1 MKKVIVALI
10 LILVLALAMTIAYA
24 SGSATAEDTLA
35 DNNIATCAING
46 VSTVSTV
53 TSVRSGNTIG
63 TLSYTG
69 STYKTQA
76 YIHAR
81 NTTNGQYAFHLEIGD
96 GNGDFKYDISFKIYN
111 SSGSLIGSKDFVK
124 DPINGSK
131 DKGKQF
137 DLITTNYSDGDYRLS
152 WSGTISRISGSA
164 NPSGSYN
171 FTIDNTKPSLKTDI
185 KNNAVVTHAVDF
197 AVNDA
202 HPYTVWAT
210 VSVPDEGYVN
220 AYEEAT
226 LRLPTSAEIA
236 LKKVL
241 QIMVQPKDQYGNYG
255 EQLNFTYDPIAPTI
269 SIKRADNNAN
279 ISNGDLVNCDV
290 VLSYSDNLSMNSAI
304 LEKYNGSGWQAIS
317 IPTNKKVTESGRY
330 KITAVDS
337 AGNKTEREFLIDKTR
352 AYITNASTLQ
362 SIFGF
367 SNDIR
372 QNITDG
378 NFGDSELINL
388 GYTAQSFNIAIN
400 NHIGSLDYV
409 SNLNVSG
416 TFKEYKYS
424 HGKKTV
430 LNSIT
435 YNNTQSFN
443 KFGEYQLTITNA
455 AGLKLR
461 IKFEID
467 IKTIP
472 KWSSEDFVSLGS
484 NEYLVYRDKSIAILN
499 TEDYNRGA
507 RISVNGSILSA
518 ATLSYSK
525 FVELAEANHANINI
539 VATGIALAV
548 NSADIYHDET
558 APDIDNLNDI
568 IPAFANGEGSY
579 LGLSKND
586 IVINYKTGKYEFQ
599 ETAVLKY
606 QATTYNEYGEI
617 VTAEDRTV
625 NYKDGDTI
633 NFDGFFTLT
642 ITDGNGNKSS
652 WTFTRLG
659 RYISAAE
666 WSLKNEYF
674 AAPQN
679 YSVKLP
685 IAFGSFNIEGE
696 FAGKYSAE
704 KRYMFAS
711 NERAIDFAFAAEYE
725 VCVVKQNNRWLYR
738 PSNQGIQIAYTNEGL
753 LEQKILSV
761 IAGYV
766 KATDEF
772 TISGKSYITR
782 GTDIVMDNELLYN
795 GNFLNVNPLIVGG
808 VEYSNILLVDKK
820 IVFKQNN
827 SYKHASNIVLKH
839 LETGQSYAYK
849 KGSTVADITGGAD
862 GLYEVRETLSSY
874 ELVYYVYIDNVA
886 PSADIQSQKAGE
898 NDSIISETI
907 TTADEIVYQVK
918 LFAVTNIF
926 DTIDNF
932 SLVSI
937 SGKGIN
943 TVFVNNYPVLNYDND
958 YSGEYTISIYDRS
971 GNNFS
976 FKVYI
981 MSTPPSAS
989 ISTYGSGAEEYAI
1002 ISITYPKH
1010 CVAMGLI
1017 VTHNMKPLLV
1027 DDEGINIDATI
1038 TTITVRKG
1046 GRYAIS
1052 ILDNYNRTTIVDL
1065 KYTKDMPGIYMSG
1078 VKAGGITNKNVTITV
1093 PQKALFSITFSDG
1106 TNAAFQE
1113 NQASGNTILTV
1124 FAREDNNG
1132 LISVKAWYESDPDAY
1147 NDTVFTIDTIA
1158 PEIRVIN
1165 AAGEEISGTVNET
1178 VYVDY
1183 ETLEV
1188 KEIYYRLNGSYRSY
1202 TKGQGLSV
1210 DGIYEAVAKDYAGNE
1225 TLVSWV
1231 TDMHV
1236 QYTVNYDKTH
1246 YSKQESYEGKQVAVT
1261 RSFLF
1266 LQEEQSGID
1275 ATMDGYPF
1283 SVDWGVLINTNGLY
1297 VVTLTDNVGN
1307 VEVLPIRVIS
1317 TIENVR
1323 LEDGEASLLAYGAI
1337 TNKNV
1342 RFIWSDLTY
1351 VKDVSVKVGS
1361 TTNYSYLNGEFITK
1375 EGSGLA
1381 TLTDVVGNTL
1391 KIPFTI
1397 DKTVEAEFKY
1407 NKSYDYNGSFLTLD
1421 FSISANEPVM
1431 VELTQNGAAIEYS
1444 LGEKIIA
1451 NGEYVATIKDDVGN
1465 EISEKIIVIGEREPS
1480 VKVLDLEGNSL
1491 NSSMLN
1497 HSFKIDWSDD
1507 SYMDNVKVNNEIV
1520 ERGEVFIADGKY
1532 VVEMR
1537 DLLGRTNRLVLII
1550 KTSVDYTV
1558 TYTGSFLTVR
1568 DGVDIVLTRGWRAY
1582 ASDDSVLT
1590 VYKDDELYDV
1600 AWGKTV
1606 NEAGI
1611 YRVVVI
1617 DSLGNSDEF
1626 NVAVQTEAMLPKIV
1640 DLDGNILSDGMTVK
1654 AGFNI
1659 EPTAFIADIKVNYN
1673 SFTGDMVTK
1682 EGQNRISITD
1692 VIGNTATLIINI
1704 DNTVNYSV
1712 TYKGNYDKNG
1722 TVLTKGFS
1730 IRPNETLNII
1740 ILFNGA
1746 EIPFIEGSV
1755 YNETGMYR
1763 VQISD
1768 EVGNNIELII
1778 EVDNRNPTIKISDNN
1793 GGEITE
1799 EKINKA
1805 FVLSWNDNDNIAT
1818 VTVNNSQVY
1827 TGIIFNES
1835 GQYVI
1840 NITHLLGGQTTHKI
1854 TIVYDVKFDIILNG
1868 EYVYDDEGKTVTL
1881 TKSARING
1889 DGLIYEVTRDGKAYE
1904 YKSNSILNESGI
1916 YHIIM
1921 HDIIGNKTELQLHI
1935 SSSGFIGKII
1945 AGEDLIPDKGVT
1957 NKPFIIIGNDFI
1969 AEILVD
1975 GEHYV
1980 DGNIASEGKHTIN
1993 YLDVLGRKVSVS
2005 ILIDYT
2011 VGYELKYAFIDD
2023 DGRYVMAQFKLSVLE
2038 DADVH
2043 LFRDEVE
2050 VERVEDLSNGE
2061 YELIITDAVGNSV
2074 SLIIF
2079 IDNSPPKIEL
2089 SETYTNNEINVKV
2102 YDSSDCVVTVY
2113 KDNNIID
2120 INILEFTLTEDGKYK
2135 ILVKDSLGNTSEA
2148 TATIKKIIKITT
2160 NFTNGQ
2166 SVNFAPKISTTEKV
2180 KYSLYLNGSIVEN
2193 YELGGKLSEIGEYR
2207 LEITDALG
2215 NVQLLNWYFMGAQKK
2230 FAKTNYKIPEYCEF
2244 EVYRNNVL
2252 VDYSLNELGELVLD
2266 TDGKYA
2272 IHLYLDE
2279 REYLVSIEIDVTPPN
2294 LYISGNFKDKSRGT
2308 GEVKISC
2315 DSTYE
2320 VYFNGVLQGNKPN
2333 TLKKVGKYKIVATD
2347 DVGNIVEHE
2356 FEIYYSPDAV
2366 TWILILISIFVGF
2379 CILIA
2384 IFKRFNILIRI
2395 KNNINKKTEEKR
2407 K

>member
-1 MKKVIVALI
+1 MKKVIVTLI
-10 LILVLALAMTIAYA
+10 LILILALAMTIAYA

-46 VSTVSTV
+46 VSTVA
-53 TSVRSGNTIG
+53 SVRSGNTIG

-69 STYKTQA
+69 STFKTQA
-76 YIHAR
+76 YIHAK

-137 DLITTNYSDGDYRLS
+137 DLITTNYSDGDYRFS

-185 KNNAVVTHAVDF
+185 KNNAVVNHAVDF

-210 VSVPDEGYVN
+210 VSVPDEGYVS

-269 SIKRADNNAN
+269 DFKRADNNAN

-290 VLSYSDNLSMNSAI
+290 VLSYSDNLSMSSAI
-304 LEKYNGSGWQAIS
+304 LEKYNGTGWQAIS
-317 IPTNKKVTESGRY
+317 MPTNQKVTESGQYRL
-330 KITAVDS
+330 TATD
-337 AGNKTEREFLIDKTR
+337 AANNKTSKTFLIDKTR
-352 AYITNASTLQ
+352 AYISNASVLQ

-367 SNDIR
+367 SNEIR
-372 QNITDG
+372 QGISDG
-378 NFGDSELINL
+378 NFGDSETINL
-388 GYTAQSFNIAIN
+388 GYTAQAFNININ
-400 NHIGSLDYV
+400 NHMGNLDYV
-409 SNLNVSG
+409 NKLTVSG

-424 HGKKTV
+424 HGEKTV
-430 LNSIT
+430 LNAIA
-435 YNNTQSFN
+435 YNNNQSFN
-443 KFGEYQLTITNA
+443 KFGEYQLIITNA
-455 AGLKLR
+455 VGLKLKIR
-461 IKFEID
+461 FEID
-467 IKTIP
+467 ITTIP
-472 KWSSEDFVSLGS
+472 NWSNSKDFISLGS
-484 NEYLVYRDKSIAILN
+484 HEYLVYKNKNIVNLS

-507 RISVNGSILSA
+507 RISVNGTIYNAVS
-518 ATLSYSK
+518 LSYSK
-525 FVELAEANHANINI
+525 LVELVKDDKISVDI
-539 VATGIALAV
+539 VATNIASAV
-548 NSADIYHDET
+548 NSAIFYIDET
-558 APDIDNLNDI
+558 APNIDNLDEI
-568 IPAFANGEGSY
+568 LSSFTNGEGSY

-586 IVINYKTGKYEFQ
+586 IIINYKTGKYEFG
-599 ETAVLKY
+599 ETAVLRY

-617 VTAEDRTV
+617 VTAEERTV
-625 NYKDGDTI
+625 NYKAGDSI

-659 RYISAAE
+659 SYVSVSE

-674 AAPQN
+674 TAPQN

-685 IAFGSFNIEGE
+685 IAFGAFNIEGQ

-711 NERAIDFAFAAEYE
+711 NERAISFAFDAEYA
-725 VCVVKQNNRWLYR
+725 VCVIKQNNRWLYR
-738 PSNQGIQIAYTNEGL
+738 PSNQGIQIAYTDEAL
-753 LEQKILSV
+753 LNQKILSIV
-761 IAGYV
+761 TGYI

-772 TISGKSYITR
+772 SIGGKPYITR

-795 GNFLNVNPLIVGG
+795 GNYLNVNSLTVGG
-808 VEYSNILLVDKK
+808 IEYNNVLLVDKNY
-820 IVFKQNN
+820 IFKQNN
-827 SYKHASNIVLKH
+827 TYMHASNIVLKH
-839 LETGQSYAYK
+839 LESGQTYAYK
-849 KGSTVADITGGAD
+849 KGSTIADITGGAD

-874 ELVYYVYIDNVA
+874 ELIYYVYIDNVA
-886 PSADIQSQKAGE
+886 PSAEVQSQKAGE

-918 LFAVTNIF
+918 TFAIAKVF

-937 SGKGIN
+937 SGKGISS
-943 TVFVNNYPVLNYDND
+943 VFVNNYPVLNYDNG
-958 YSGEYTISIYDRS
+958 YSGEYTISIFDRS
-971 GNNFS
+971 GNNFN

-981 MSTPPSAS
+981 MSTPPNAT
-989 ISTYGSGAEEYAI
+989 ISTYGSGSEEYAV
-1002 ISITYPKH
+1002 ISISYPKH
-1010 CVAMGLI
+1010 CVAMGLG
-1017 VTHNMKPLLV
+1017 VTHNTKPLLA
-1027 DDEGINIDATI
+1027 DDEGISIDATV
-1038 TTITVRKG
+1038 TTITVKKG
-1046 GRYAIS
+1046 GRYAIT
-1052 ILDNYNRTTIVDL
+1052 ILDNYNRTTTIDL
-1065 KYTKDMPGIYMSG
+1065 KYTKDMPDIYLSG

-1106 TNAAFQE
+1106 TNVAFQE
-1113 NQASGNTILTV
+1113 NQSGGNTLLTV
-1124 FAREDNNG
+1124 FARDDNNG
-1132 LISVKAWYESDPDAY
+1132 FVNIKVWYESDPDAY
-1147 NDTVFTIDTIA
+1147 NDTIFTIDTI
-1158 PEIRVIN
+1158 PPDVRVIN
-1165 AAGEEISGTVNET
+1165 DEGREISGTVNET
-1178 VYVDY
+1178 VFIDY
-1183 ETLEV
+1183 EVNEV
-1188 KEIYYRLNGSYRSY
+1188 KEVYYRLNGSYRSY

-1210 DGIYEAVAKDYAGNE
+1210 DGIYEVVAKDHAGNE

-1236 QYTVNYDKTH
+1236 QYSVSYDKTH
-1246 YSKQESYEGKQVAVT
+1246 YSNIEAHEGKQVIVT

-1266 LQEEQSGID
+1266 LQEEQASIE
-1275 ATMDGYPF
+1275 ATMDGYSF
-1283 SVDWGVLINTNGLY
+1283 SLDWGVLINTNGLY
-1297 VVTLTDNVGN
+1297 IITLTDNVGN
-1307 VEVLPIRVIS
+1307 TEVLPIRVIS
-1317 TIENVR
+1317 VIENIR
-1323 LEDGEASLLAYGAI
+1323 LEDENETLLAYGSI
-1337 TNKNV
+1337 TNKNI
-1342 RFIWSDLTY
+1342 RLIWSELSY

-1361 TTNYSYLNGEFITK
+1361 TTDYSYVNSELISK
-1375 EGSGLA
+1375 EGAGLA
-1381 TLTDVVGNTL
+1381 TLSDVIGNTL

-1397 DKTVEAEFKY
+1397 DKTVDADFKY
-1407 NKSYDYNGSFLTLD
+1407 NKSFALNGKTLTLD
-1421 FSISANEPVM
+1421 FSISANEPVT
-1431 VELTQNGAAIEYS
+1431 VELTHNGVASEYS

-1451 NGEYVATIKDDVGN
+1451 NGEYVAKIRDNVGN
-1465 EISEKIIVIGEREPS
+1465 EILENITVIGEREPN
-1480 VKVLDLEGNSL
+1480 VRVLDIDGNTVDA
-1491 NSSMLN
+1491 NMFN
-1497 HSFKIDWSDD
+1497 HSFRLDWSDE
-1507 SYMDNVKVNNEIV
+1507 SYLDYVKVNNVII
-1520 ERGEVFIADGKY
+1520 ERGEVFVSDGKY
-1532 VVEMR
+1532 VVEIR
-1537 DLLGRTNRLVLII
+1537 DLLGRTNRLVLTI
-1550 KTSVDYTV
+1550 KTAVDYTV

-1568 DGVDIVLTRGWRAY
+1568 DDVEVILTRGWRAY
-1582 ASDDSVLT
+1582 AGDDSVLT
-1590 VYKDDELYDV
+1590 VYKDGELYDA

-1606 NEAGI
+1606 NEAGN
-1611 YRVVVI
+1611 YRVVVV

-1626 NVAVQTEAMLPKIV
+1626 NIIVQTEAMLPKIV
-1640 DLDGNILSDGMTVK
+1640 DLDGNVLADGMTVK

-1659 EPTAFIADIKVNYN
+1659 EPTAFIAEIKVNYS

-1682 EGQNRISITD
+1682 DGQNRISITD
-1692 VIGNTATLIINI
+1692 VIGNTATLFINI

-1712 TYKGNYDKNG
+1712 SYKGNYDKNG
-1722 TVLTKGFS
+1722 TVLTKGFF
-1730 IRPNETLNII
+1730 IRPNETINVIL
-1740 ILFNGA
+1740 LFNDA
-1746 EIPFIEGSV
+1746 EIPFVEGSV
-1755 YNETGMYR
+1755 YDETGLYR
-1763 VQISD
+1763 VYISD
-1768 EVGNNIELII
+1768 EVGNYVELNI
-1778 EVDNRNPTIKISDNN
+1778 EVDNRIPTIKISGND
-1793 GGEITE
+1793 GTVITE

-1805 FVLSWNDNDNIAT
+1805 FVLYWNDDDNIAT
-1818 VTVNNSQVY
+1818 VTVNNTLAY
-1827 TGIIFNES
+1827 TGNIFTES

-1840 NITHLLGGQTTHKI
+1840 TITHLLGGQSTRKI
-1854 TIVYDVKFDIILNG
+1854 SIVYDVKFDIVLNG
-1868 EYVYDDEGKTVTL
+1868 EYVYDAEGKTVTL
-1881 TKSARING
+1881 TKSARISG
-1889 DGLIYEVTRDGKAYE
+1889 DSLIYEVTKDGMAYE

-1921 HDIIGNKTELQLHI
+1921 HDTVGNKTELYLHI
-1935 SSSGFIGKII
+1935 SSSGFIGNII
-1945 AGEDLIPDKGVT
+1945 ANGELIPDKGVVKT
-1957 NKPFIIIGNDFI
+1957 PFSIVGNEYI
-1969 AEILVD
+1969 NEILVD
-1975 GEHYV
+1975 GERYIS
-1980 DGNIASEGKHTIN
+1980 GEILGEGRHIIDF
-1993 YLDVLGRKVSVS
+1993 LDVLGRKVSVS
-2005 ILIDYT
+2005 VTIDYT
-2011 VGYELKYAFIDD
+2011 VEYGLEYAFIDGN
-2023 DGRYVMAQFKLSVLE
+2023 GRYVMAHFKLNVLE
-2038 DADVH
+2038 SAEVY
-2043 LFRDEVE
+2043 LFRDGEDVE
-2050 VERVEDLSNGE
+2050 IIEKLPNGQ
-2061 YELIITDAVGNSV
+2061 YTLTITDAVGNSV

-2079 IDNSPPKIEL
+2079 IDNSPPLIEV
-2089 SETYTNNEINVKV
+2089 SETYTNKDINVKV
-2102 YDSSDCVVTVY
+2102 YDSLDCVVTVY
-2113 KDNNIID
+2113 KDNKIID

-2135 ILVKDSLGNTSEA
+2135 ILVKDALGNTSEA

-2180 KYSLYLNGSIVEN
+2180 KYALYLNGSIVEN

-2207 LEITDALG
+2207 LELVDELDNKQVLT
-2215 NVQLLNWYFMGAQKK
+2215 WYFMGAQKK
-2230 FAKTNYKIPEYCEF
+2230 FAKTFYRIPENCKF

-2252 VDYSLNELGELVLD
+2252 ADYSLNELGELALD

-2272 IHLYLDE
+2272 IHLYLDG
-2279 REYLVSIEIDVTPPN
+2279 REYLVAIEIDVTPPN

-2320 VYFNGVLQGNKPN
+2320 VYFNGVLQDNKPN

>member
-1 MKKVIVALI
+1 MKKTIVALI
-10 LILVLALAMTIAYA
+10 LILVLALAMSIAYA
-24 SGSATAEDTLA
+24 SGFA
-35 DNNIATCAING
+35 IATTNDEIKLDENI
-46 VSTVSTV
+46 TVNYREVALTV
-53 TSVRSGNTIG
+53 ASVRSGTTIG
-63 TLSYTG
+63 TLAYTG
-69 STYKTQA
+69 STYKTNA
-76 YIHAR
+76 NIHASKV
-81 NTTNGQYAFHLEIGD
+81 NGQYNFHLEIEETNAG
-96 GNGDFKYDISFKIYN
+96 FKYDISFKVYN
-111 SSGSLIGSKDFVK
+111 SSGALVSSKDFVK
-124 DPINGSK
+124 DPINGSNV
-131 DKGKQF
+131 GNRF
-137 DLITTNYSDGDYRLS
+137 DLITTSYSDGDYRLT
-152 WSGTISRISGSA
+152 WSGSISRISGSA
-164 NPSGSYN
+164 NQSGSYN
-171 FTIDNTKPSLKTDI
+171 FTIDNTNPTLNTSI
-185 KNNAVVTHAVDF
+185 KNGAIVNHPVDF
-197 AVNDA
+197 SVNDT
-202 HPYTVWAT
+202 HPYSVW
-210 VSVPDEGYVN
+210 VIVNGDGYFN
-220 AYEEAT
+220 SYEEASVK
-226 LRLPTSAEIA
+226 LPTTTEIA

-241 QIMVQPKDQYGNYG
+241 KFSLQAKDQFDNYG
-255 EQLNFTYDPIAPTI
+255 DTFTFTYDPIAPTV
-269 SIKRADNNAN
+269 SVKRADNNAN
-279 ISNGDLVNCDV
+279 ISNGGLVAGDV
-290 VLSYSDNLSMNSAI
+290 VLSYEDNLSLDSAT
-304 LEKYNGSGWQAIS
+304 LEKYNGSGWQTAS
-317 IPTNKKVTESGRY
+317 IPSNKIVTEPGQYRL
-330 KITAVDS
+330 TATDS
-337 AGNKTEREFLIDKTR
+337 AGNTSSHSFIIDKTR
-352 AYITNASTLQ
+352 AYISNANFLQ

-367 SNDIR
+367 SNEIR
-372 QNITDG
+372 QIISDG
-378 NFGDSELINL
+378 NLGDSETINL
-388 GYTAQSFNIAIN
+388 GYTAQSFNISIN

-409 SNLNVSG
+409 SNLNASG

-424 HGKKTV
+424 HGEKTV
-430 LNSIT
+430 SNSIK
-435 YNNTQSFN
+435 YNNNLSFN

-455 AGLKLR
+455 VGLKLR

-472 KWSSEDFVSLGS
+472 SWSSEDFLSLGS
-484 NEYLVYRDKSIAILN
+484 SEYLVYKDKTIANLS
-499 TEDYNRGA
+499 TEDYSRGA
-507 RISVNGSILSA
+507 RISVNGTTVNV

-525 FVELAEANHANINI
+525 FVELTKDNHANINI
-539 VATGIALAV
+539 VATGIALPVNKAV
-548 NSADIYHDET
+548 VYIDEF
-558 APDIDNLNDI
+558 APDIDNLDEI
-568 IPAFANGEGSY
+568 LSLFTNGDGSY

-586 IVINYKTGKYEFQ
+586 ININYKTGKYEFG
-599 ETAVLKY
+599 ETAVLRY

-617 VTAEDRTV
+617 VTAEERTV
-625 NYKDGDTI
+625 NYKAGDTI

-659 RYISAAE
+659 SYVSVSE
-666 WSLKNEYF
+666 WSLQNEYYT
-674 AAPQN
+674 APQN

-685 IAFGSFNIEGE
+685 IALGSFNVEGE

-704 KRYMFAS
+704 KRYMFAT
-711 NERAIDFAFAAEYE
+711 NERAIDFAFAAEYV
-725 VCVVKQNNRWLYR
+725 VCVVKQNHRWLYR
-738 PSNQGIQIAYTNEGL
+738 PSNQGIQIAYTDEAL
-753 LEQKILSV
+753 LTQKILSV
-761 IAGYV
+761 VAGYI

-772 TISGKSYITR
+772 TIGGKSYITR

-795 GNFLNVNPLIVGG
+795 GNYINVNPLTVGG
-808 VEYSNILLVDKK
+808 VEYSNVLLVDKK
-820 IVFKQNN
+820 FVFKQNN
-827 SYKHASNIVLKH
+827 TYKHASNIVFKH

-849 KGSTVADITGGAD
+849 KGSTIADITGGAD
-862 GLYEVRETLSSY
+862 GLYEVREILTSY

-886 PSADIQSQKAGE
+886 PSADVQSQKAGE
-898 NDSIISETI
+898 NDSIVSETI
-907 TTADEIVYQVK
+907 TTSDEIVYQVK
-918 LFAVTNIF
+918 SFAITNVF

-932 SLVSI
+932 SLVSL

-943 TVFVNNYPVLNYDND
+943 TVFVNNYPVLNYDNG

-971 GNNFS
+971 GNSFN

-1010 CVAMGLI
+1010 CVAMGLT
-1017 VTHNMKPLLV
+1017 VTHNTKPLLV

-1046 GRYAIS
+1046 GRYAIT
-1052 ILDNYNRTTIVDL
+1052 ILDNYNRTTIVEL
-1065 KYTKDMPGIYMSG
+1065 KYTKDMPDIYMNG

-1106 TNAAFQE
+1106 ANVAFQE
-1113 NQASGNTILTV
+1113 NQVGGNTILTV

-1132 LISVKAWYESDPDAY
+1132 LISVKAWYDADPDAY

-1165 AAGEEISGTVNET
+1165 ADGEEVSGTVNET

-1183 ETLEV
+1183 EPLEV
-1188 KEIYYRLNGSYRSY
+1188 KEIYYRINGSYRSY
-1202 TKGQGLSV
+1202 IKGQELSV
-1210 DGIYEAVAKDYAGNE
+1210 DGIYEAIAKDYAGNE

-1246 YSKQESYEGKQVAVT
+1246 YSKQESYEGKQVVVT

-1266 LQEEQSGID
+1266 LQEEQSGIY
-1275 ATMDGYPF
+1275 ATMDGYSF

-1297 VVTLTDNVGN
+1297 IVTLTDNVGN

-1323 LEDGEASLLAYGAI
+1323 LEDENASLLAYGAI
-1337 TNKNV
+1337 TNKNI
-1342 RFIWSDLTY
+1342 RLIWSDLSY

-1361 TTNYSYLNGEFITK
+1361 VTNYSYLNGEFLTK

-1391 KIPFTI
+1391 KIPFTV

-1421 FSISANEPVM
+1421 FSISANEPVT
-1431 VELTQNGAAIEYS
+1431 VELTQNGAAIEYY

-1465 EISEKIIVIGEREPS
+1465 EISEKIIVIGERVPN
-1480 VKVLDLEGNSL
+1480 VKILDLEGESL
-1491 NSSMLN
+1491 NAN
-1497 HSFKIDWSDD
+1497 VFNNSFKLDWSDD
-1507 SYMDNVKVNNEIV
+1507 SYLDYVKVNNIIIQ
-1520 ERGEVFIADGKY
+1520 RGEVFVSDGKY
-1532 VVEMR
+1532 VVEIQ
-1537 DLLGRTNRLVLII
+1537 DLLGRTNRLVLTI

-1568 DGVDIVLTRGWRAY
+1568 DGVEVVLTRGWRAY
-1582 ASDDSVLT
+1582 ASDDSALT
-1590 VYKDDELYDV
+1590 VYKDGELYDV
-1600 AWGKTV
+1600 AWGKAV
-1606 NEAGI
+1606 NETGN
-1611 YRVVVI
+1611 YRVVVV

-1626 NVAVQTEAMLPKIV
+1626 NITVQTEAMLPKIV

-1654 AGFNI
+1654 SGFNI
-1659 EPTAFIADIKVNYN
+1659 EPTAFIAEVKVNYN

-1768 EVGNNIELII
+1768 EVDNNVELII
-1778 EVDNRNPTIKISDNN
+1778 EVDNRNPTIKINDNN

-1805 FVLSWNDNDNIAT
+1805 FVLSWDDSDNIAT
-1818 VTVNNSQVY
+1818 VTVNNSQVS

-1840 NITHLLGGQTTHKI
+1840 NITHLLGGQTTRKI
-1854 TIVYDVKFDIILNG
+1854 TIVYDVKFEIILNG
-1868 EYVYDDEGKTVTL
+1868 EYVYDDEGKTIIL

-1889 DGLIYEVTRDGKAYE
+1889 DDLIYEVTRDGKAYE
-1904 YKSNSILNESGI
+1904 YKSNSILNESGK

-1921 HDIIGNKTELQLHI
+1921 HDIIGNKTELHLHI

-1980 DGNIASEGKHTIN
+1980 DGNIASEGKHTID
-1993 YLDVLGRKVSVS
+1993 YLDVLGRKVSLS

-2011 VGYELKYAFIDD
+2011 VEYELKYAFIDD
-2023 DGRYVMAQFKLSVLE
+2023 DGRYVIAQFKLSVLE
-2038 DADVH
+2038 EADVY
-2043 LFRDEVE
+2043 LFRDGVE
-2050 VERVEDLSNGE
+2050 VERDEDLSNGE
-2061 YELIITDAVGNSV
+2061 YELIITDAVGNNV

-2089 SETYTNNEINVKV
+2089 SETYTNNDINVKV

-2113 KDNNIID
+2113 KDNKIID

-2135 ILVKDSLGNTSEA
+2135 ILVKDALGNTSEV
-2148 TATIKKIIKITT
+2148 TATIKKLIKITT

-2166 SVNFAPKISTTEKV
+2166 VINFLPRIFLSEKV
-2180 KYSLYLNGSIVEN
+2180 KYALYLNENAVEN

-2207 LEITDALG
+2207 LELVDELWNKLVLT
-2215 NVQLLNWYFMGAQKK
+2215 WYFMGVQNK
-2230 FAKTNYKIPEYCEF
+2230 FAKTNYRIPENCEF

-2252 VDYSLNELGELVLD
+2252 ADYSLNELGELILD
-2266 TDGKYA
+2266 TDGKYIIYILKDGA
-2272 IHLYLDE
+2272 
-2279 REYLVSIEIDVTPPN
+2279 EYTVSFEIDVTPPK
-2294 LYISGNFKDKSRGT
+2294 LSFSGKFKDNTRGT

-2320 VYFNGVLQGNKPN
+2320 VYFNGVLQDNKPN
-2333 TLKKVGKYKIVATD
+2333 TLKKVGKYKVVATD

-2356 FEIYYSPDAV
+2356 FELYYSPDAI
-2366 TWILILISIFVGF
+2366 TWILILVSIFVSF
-2379 CILIA
+2379 CILVA
-2384 IFKRFNILIRI
+2384 IFKRYNLLTRI
-2395 KNNINKKTEEKR
+2395 KNKIIKKTEER
-2407 K
+2407 KNE